1 MTWFAGWRA
10 YLLFPVVLG
19 KGWSASPPVEFNKDI
34 RPILS
39 DKCFTCHGH
48 DATNRK
54 TKLRFDTE
62 AGTKT
67 PLNGGRVAIV
77 PGDSARS
84 ELFRRITSDN
94 KAIRMPPAYAG
105 SDKLSEREIDLIRR
119 WIDAGAQWQT

>member
-1 MTWFAGWRA
+1 MKSLSGCRVC
-10 YLLFPVVLG
+10 LFLPVALSQAL
-19 KGWSASPPVEFNKDI
+19 SAPNQVEFNRDI

-119 WIDAGAQWQT
+119 WIDAGAQ

>member
-1 MTWFAGWRA
+1 MTCKAWRT
-10 YLLFPVVLG
+10 LLAIFFPAAWG
-19 KGWSASPPVEFNKDI
+19 APASVDFNKDI

-48 DATNRK
+48 DANNRK

-62 AGTKT
+62 AGAKI

-77 PGDSARS
+77 PGESSRS
-84 ELFRRITSDN
+84 ELFRRISSDD

-105 SDKLSEREIDLIRR
+105 SEKLSERE
-119 WIDAGAQWQT
+119 